1 MIPCKQNKCILYPTC
16 MSKETIQCDLLLI
29 YTNTL
34 RSSLLPDCL
43 NLISL
48 KYEMR
53 KILKKD
59 LPALFTVTSTGIGSI
74 SI

>member
-53 KILKKD
+53 KILNES
-59 LPALFTVTSTGIGSI
+59 LPSLKTVSAGLGSI